1 MKKGVLYDKECRR
14 IGGEED
20 RDRFERGEG
29 KQYVFVGIGGIIGEE
44 DGLSGEAISMVRGL
58 MMMGD
63 YENLLKVFD
72 HHFGEFVI
80 LYR

>member
-1 MKKGVLYDKECRR
+1 MIKSA
-14 IGGEED
+14 EELEGRKIEID
-20 RDRFERGEG
+20 LRGEKG
-29 KQYVFVGIGGIIGEE
+29 NSMYLLGMVGSLGRRMGW
-44 DGLSGEAISMVRGL
+44 SSEAICMVRGL

-72 HHFGEFVI
+72 HHFGDLVI

>member
-1 MKKGVLYDKECRR
+1 MIRSAEELEGKKIEIDL
-14 IGGEED
+14 
-20 RDRFERGEG
+20 RGEKGNSMYLLGMVGSLG
-29 KQYVFVGIGGIIGEE
+29 KRMGW
-44 DGLSGEAISMVRGL
+44 SGEAISMVRGL

-72 HHFGEFVI
+72 HHFGEYVI

>member
-1 MKKGVLYDKECRR
+1 MIRSAEELERR
-14 IGGEED
+14 KIEID
-20 RDRFERGEG
+20 LRGEKG
-29 KQYVFVGIGGIIGEE
+29 NSMYLLGMVGSLGERM
-44 DGLSGEAISMVRGL
+44 GWSSEAICMVRGL

>member
-1 MKKGVLYDKECRR
+1 MIKSAKDLDEKKIEIDL
-14 IGGEED
+14 
-20 RDRFERGEG
+20 RGE
-29 KQYVFVGIGGIIGEE
+29 
-44 DGLSGEAISMVRGL
+44 DGNAMYLLGLAGTLGSRMGWSGEAINMVKGL

-72 HHFGEFVI
+72 HHFGDLVI

>member
-1 MKKGVLYDKECRR
+1 MIKRA
-14 IGGEED
+14 EELD
-20 RDRFERGEG
+20 ERKLEIDLRGEKGNSIYLLGIAESLG
-29 KQYVFVGIGGIIGEE
+29 KRMGW
-44 DGLSGEAISMVRGL
+44 SGEAIEMVRGL
-58 MMMGD
+58 MTMGD

>member
-1 MKKGVLYDKECRR
+1 MIRSAEELEGKKIKIDL
-14 IGGEED
+14 
-20 RDRFERGEG
+20 RGEKG
-29 KQYVFVGIGGIIGEE
+29 NSMYLLGMVGSLGRRMGW
-44 DGLSGEAISMVRGL
+44 SGEAISMVRGL

-72 HHFGEFVI
+72 HHFGDYVV

>member
-1 MKKGVLYDKECRR
+1 MIRNAEELEGKKIKIDL
-14 IGGEED
+14 
-20 RDRFERGEG
+20 RGEKG
-29 KQYVFVGIGGIIGEE
+29 NSMYLLGMVGSLGRRMGW
-44 DGLSGEAISMVRGL
+44 SGEAISMVRGL

-63 YENLLKVFD
+63 YDDLLRVFD

>member
-1 MKKGVLYDKECRR
+1 MIVSR
-14 IGGEED
+14 EEKPNRKIEID
-20 RDRFERGEG
+20 
-29 KQYVFVGIGGIIGEE
+29 
-44 DGLSGEAISMVRGL
+44 LSGEEGNAMYLLGLVGTLGKKLGWSVEAISIVRDL

-63 YENLLKVFD
+63 YENLLSVFD

>member
-1 MKKGVLYDKECRR
+1 MIKSA
-14 IGGEED
+14 EELEGRKMEID
-20 RDRFERGEG
+20 LRGEHG
-29 KQYVFVGIGGIIGEE
+29 NAMYLLGLVGTLGTRMEW
-44 DGLSGEAISMVRGL
+44 SGEAISMVRGL

-72 HHFGEFVI
+72 HHFGDLVI

>member
-1 MKKGVLYDKECRR
+1 MIKSA
-14 IGGEED
+14 EELEGRKMEID
-20 RDRFERGEG
+20 LRGECG
-29 KQYVFVGIGGIIGEE
+29 NAMYLLGLVGTLGDRMGW
-44 DGLSGEAISMVRGL
+44 SGEAISMVRGL